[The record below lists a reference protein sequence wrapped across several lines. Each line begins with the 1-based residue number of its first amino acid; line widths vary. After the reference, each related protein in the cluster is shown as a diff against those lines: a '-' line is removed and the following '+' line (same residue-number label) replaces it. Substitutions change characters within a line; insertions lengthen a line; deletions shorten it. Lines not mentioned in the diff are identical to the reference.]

1 MSVGR
6 AQHIAARLPALAVAA
21 LRIADTVAFG
31 AHGLRRPGPGYAF
44 WQYRP
49 YAPGDPARSVDWRRS
64 AREDRIL
71 VREREREASQTVWFW
86 EDRSASM
93 DYSGA
98 AGRET
103 KAERARLLV
112 LAVAI
117 LLMRAGEQIA
127 PIGPS
132 PIRYRHERQLAAV
145 DLALDRA
152 PPVDRLPRD
161 LALGRYAQ
169 AVLVGDFL
177 DDGQVLDPLFRR
189 LGHERTRVHLVQVLD
204 PAERDL
210 PMRGRCRFEGMEG
223 EGDLLVQ
230 RVGGVRAEYRERLR
244 VHNAELEQRAA
255 RPGWT
260 LIRHWTDSP
269 ATPVLSALAKQLA
282 ERPSDGC

>member
-6 AQHIAARLPALAVAA
+6 AERLAARLPAPVVAA

-31 AHGLRRPGPGYAF
+31 AHGLRRAGPGYAF

-49 YAPGDPARSVDWRRS
+49 YALGDPARSVDWRRS

-71 VREREREASQTVWFW
+71 VREREREAAQTVWFW

-112 LAVAI
+112 LAAAV
-117 LLMRAGEQIA
+117 LLMRADEQIA

-132 PIRYRHERQLAAV
+132 PIRYRHERQLTAV

-152 PPVDRLPRD
+152 PPVDRLPPD
-161 LALGRYAQ
+161 LALGRHAQ

-177 DDGQVLDPLFRR
+177 DDERELAPLFRR
-189 LGHERTRVHLVQVLD
+189 LDHERARVHLVQVLD

-223 EGDLLVQ
+223 EGSLLVQ
-230 RVGGVRAEYRERLR
+230 RVGGIRTAYRERLR
-244 VHNAELEQRAA
+244 AHNAGLERRAA

-260 LIRHWTDSP
+260 LIRHWTDSSP
-269 ATPVLSALAKQLA
+269 AAVLSALTKQLA